1 MTVDI
6 IDYIGKFNDGI
17 IVLISLGYEFDYYE
31 ATFYYEKNVLVLT
44 TEERLEEKLGCYIEE
59 WTGYEPLIDDILSKV
74 IPYDE
79 MINRIDDF
87 DPADYNLYLDTGT
100 QSIPEQNN
108 IQ

>member
-6 IDYIGKFNDGI
+6 IDYVGKYNNGV
-17 IVLISLGYEFDYYE
+17 IVLISLGYENNHYE
-31 ATFYYEKNVLVLT
+31 ATFYYDSSVLALTPDTELEK
-44 TEERLEEKLGCYIEE
+44 KLGCYIEE
-59 WTGYEPLIDDILSKV
+59 WIGYEDVIDEILSKV
-74 IPYDE
+74 LPYDDIIE
-79 MINRIDDF
+79 KIGEF